1 MKRLKVIIIFLIVII
16 GSLFI
21 LLISI
26 NNRQEISKSKN
37 SDEYL
42 KDEETEEIKY
52 EDKQKVDNSVDF
64 YTVSEC
70 IFEYNKNKD
79 ENFINCY
86 VINVLQYTE
95 ESLNITNY
103 AVKSLNVEQNN
114 VNYEFYKV
122 KMNYKDCVYEIERI
136 DCQDIEDINIKDNNE
151 IEENKTKNYT
161 YCFKDDEEI
170 AEYKYETLKYQLM
183 YDTDNFYN
191 LLESEYKT
199 KKFNNEINNYKR
211 YVSDNIEK
219 LKNSILLKY
228 KVDENDDIIE
238 YIMENE
244 YKNQYIIF
252 VNKNE
257 ISKVRL
263 DNYTILTENY
273 IEDYNSLDNSSKAHT
288 NVDIFLKMIN
298 SKDYKQAYEK
308 LEETEKNGHLD
319 SLDKFREYIENN
331 FYETNYL
338 YVNYVEEIEDG
349 RFLVNTTLKSDISS
363 AADSMEKNF
372 IVKLNEGTDFVISF
386 EI

>member
-16 GSLFI
+16 GSLFV

-86 VINVLQYTE
+86 VINILQYTE

-103 AVKSLNVEQNN
+103 AVKSLNVGQNN

-122 KMNYKDCVYEIERI
+122 KMNYKDCVYNIERI
-136 DCQDIEDINIKDNNE
+136 DCQDVEDINIKDNNE

-308 LEETEKNGHLD
+308 LEETEKNGNLD

>member
-86 VINVLQYTE
+86 VINILQYTE

-103 AVKSLNVEQNN
+103 AVKSLNVGQNN

-122 KMNYKDCVYEIERI
+122 KMNYKDCVYNIERI
-136 DCQDIEDINIKDNNE
+136 DCQDVEDINIKDNNE

-308 LEETEKNGHLD
+308 LEETEKNGNLD

-338 YVNYVEEIEDG
+338 DVNYVEENDDG
-349 RFLVNTTLKSDISS
+349 NYIVNTTLKNNISS

-372 IVKLNEGTDFVISF
+372 VVKLNKGTDFVISF

>member
-308 LEETEKNGHLD
+308 LEETEKNGNLD

>member
-86 VINVLQYTE
+86 VINILQYTE

-103 AVKSLNVEQNN
+103 AVKSLNVGQNN

-122 KMNYKDCVYEIERI
+122 KMNYKDCVYNIERI
-136 DCQDIEDINIKDNNE
+136 DCQDVEDINIKDNNE

-308 LEETEKNGHLD
+308 LEETEKNGNLD

-338 YVNYVEEIEDG
+338 DVNYVEENDDG
-349 RFLVNTTLKSDISS
+349 NYIVNTTLKNNISS

-372 IVKLNEGTDFVISF
+372 VVKLNEGTDFVISF

>member
-86 VINVLQYTE
+86 VINILQYTE

-103 AVKSLNVEQNN
+103 AVKSLNVGQNN

-122 KMNYKDCVYEIERI
+122 KMNYKDCVYNIERI
-136 DCQDIEDINIKDNNE
+136 DCQDVEDINIKDNNE

-211 YVSDNIEK
+211 YVSDNVEK
-219 LKNSILLKY
+219 LKKSILLKY
-228 KVDENDDIIE
+228 KVDENNNITE

-244 YKNQYIIF
+244 YKDQYVIF

-257 ISKVRL
+257 LSKVRL

-273 IEDYNSLDNSSKAHT
+273 IDDYNSLDNSSKSHT
-288 NVDIFLKMIN
+288 DVDIFLKMIN
-298 SKDYKQAYEK
+298 SKDYRQAYEK
-308 LEETEKNGHLD
+308 LEETEKDSNLN
-319 SLDKFREYIENN
+319 SLDRFKDYIENN

>member
-86 VINVLQYTE
+86 VINILQYTE

-103 AVKSLNVEQNN
+103 AVKSLNVGQNN

-122 KMNYKDCVYEIERI
+122 KMNYKDCVYNIERI
-136 DCQDIEDINIKDNNE
+136 DCQDVEDINIKDNNE

-211 YVSDNIEK
+211 YVSDNVEK
-219 LKNSILLKY
+219 LKKSILLKY
-228 KVDENDDIIE
+228 KVDENNNITE

-244 YKNQYIIF
+244 YKDQYVIF

-257 ISKVRL
+257 LSKVRL

-273 IEDYNSLDNSSKAHT
+273 IDDYNSLDNSSKSHT
-288 NVDIFLKMIN
+288 DVDIFLKMIN
-298 SKDYKQAYEK
+298 SKDYKKAYEK
-308 LEETEKNGHLD
+308 LKETEKNGNLD

-338 YVNYVEEIEDG
+338 DVNYVEENDDG
-349 RFLVNTTLKSDISS
+349 NYIVNTTLKNNISS

-372 IVKLNEGTDFVISF
+372 VVKLNEGTDFVISF

>member
-86 VINVLQYTE
+86 VINILQYTE

-103 AVKSLNVEQNN
+103 AVKSLNVGQNN

-122 KMNYKDCVYEIERI
+122 KMNYKDCVYNIERI
-136 DCQDIEDINIKDNNE
+136 DCQDVEDINIKDNNE

-308 LEETEKNGHLD
+308 LEETEKNGNLD